1 LFVTKN
7 NRVFSRYINICF
19 AKRETLAYIILFNNI
34 DILKLDKEF
43 LLIKRAFKAF
53 DLQEIFLEKN
63 KSINARLLNKN
74 KDVLAFDNTKN
85 NIYSKRDNKIKKL
98 LIYTNIKNIIFEKIT
113 SRRVNK
119 SLLILINYNSKNLI
133 LYNKII
139 NKSNDYAFAK

>member
-1 LFVTKN
+1 MFVTKN